1 MQQTTTKITTADA
14 GAGAGAGAGAH
25 QKMTAPNC
33 LIRALFALFLL
44 QCCSAARLSR
54 WPA

>member
-1 MQQTTTKITTADA
+1 MQQTTTKITTAD
-14 GAGAGAGAGAH
+14 AGAGAGAGAH

-44 QCCSAARLSR
+44 QCC
-54 WPA
+54 